1 MPYGKELTKQW
12 KKLGYLDSAF
22 WPRPRPPRRSTA
34 APSPRPSFPGGALSR
49 RAAPP
54 RDLPPPAAARKRR
67 QAVAAAAGKNM
78 LRDEGELIAEGKI
91 TDPDKIA
98 DYRKREGLTSTLRET
113 RARRRREAGAGRRGG
128 VG

>member
-1 MPYGKELTKQW
+1 MQ
-12 KKLGYLDSAF
+12 SA
-22 WPRPRPPRRSTA
+22 R
-34 APSPRPSFPGGALSR
+34 L
-49 RAAPP
+49 
-54 RDLPPPAAARKRR
+54 
-67 QAVAAAAGKNM
+67 AAAAGKNM

-113 RARRRREAGAGRRGG
+113 RARRRRGAGAGRRGG